1 MTPEFII
8 CPVCN
13 SKILFCENLQC
24 DDCIHGNH
32 ETCGFTRCNCFKNDI
47 ILELYAQVI
56 QLKIENSKL
65 VTSLCHIDECDHNF
79 KNREKIL

>member
-13 SKILFCENLQC
+13 SKVLFCKDLQC
-24 DDCIHGNH
+24 EDCLYGDHK
-32 ETCGFTRCNCFKNDI
+32 TCGFTDCNCFKNDI
-47 ILELYAQVI
+47 ILELHSQVI

-65 VTSLCHIDECDHNF
+65 VTSVCRIDECDYNF